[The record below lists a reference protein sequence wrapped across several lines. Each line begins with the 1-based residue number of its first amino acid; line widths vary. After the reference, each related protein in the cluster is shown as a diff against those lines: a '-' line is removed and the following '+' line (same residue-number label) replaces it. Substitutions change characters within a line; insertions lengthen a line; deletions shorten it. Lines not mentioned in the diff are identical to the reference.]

1 MHEGLLALIKKIRRD
16 VNIAAVVQR
25 NAILLVFSFLVLMY
39 VEVGDTNTL
48 WILLLRRRKEKDRL
62 ETQPARWPK
71 ASVLKN
77 GKCHI

>member
-25 NAILLVFSFLVLMY
+25 NAILLVFSLLVLMY

-48 WILLLRRRKEKDRL
+48 WILPLRRGKEKDRL
-62 ETQPARWPK
+62 ETQPARWHK
-71 ASVLKN
+71 ASALKN